1 MRQLTLSAM
10 AYTQSTRQKRAEAR
24 EALQAARREL
34 LENERANL
42 RALNVF
48 LDAKYRLAKVDLW
61 LDDRIAELH
70 AQADRRR
77 TLHRQEAANA
87 LAQMVA
93 RGTTVEEIAR
103 MAGMT
108 AETVNGYLMPS
119 T

>member
-1 MRQLTLSAM
+1 M
-10 AYTQSTRQKRAEAR
+10 AYTESTRRKRAKAR
-24 EALQAARREL
+24 EAAQEIRRQR
-34 LENERANL
+34 LEDERANL

-48 LDAKYRLAKVDLW
+48 LDAKYRLARVDLW

-77 TLHRQEAANA
+77 TIHRQEAANA

-93 RGTTVEEIAR
+93 RGMTVEEIAR

-108 AETVNGYLMPS
+108 AETIDGFLNRR

>member
-1 MRQLTLSAM
+1 M
-10 AYTQSTRQKRAEAR
+10 AYTQSTRQKRAGAR
-24 EALQAARREL
+24 EALQATRRER

-70 AQADRRR
+70 AQADTRRI
-77 TLHRQEAANA
+77 TDQQDAASA
-87 LAQMVA
+87 LAGMIA
-93 RGTTVEEIAR
+93 RGMTVEEIAR

-108 AETVNGYLMPS
+108 AETIDSLLKRS